1 MKYVSDGTGKG
12 YVTLKFNILFLRRA
26 VQTTTKETSGLRSGP
41 KLQDSVVSCTD
52 MACKEFCE
60 LLYKRPY
67 TGKGQ
72 ESETPE
78 FIVLVLPS
86 EFERWKAHPNEV
98 ALVEVVDAM
107 EVFVS
112 RNRAHTCKLE
122 HATKAQFQDAFDG
135 DKFEDIFAFMAAH
148 GHLTNPPKHADFRHE
163 MGGLVDRASKTAYY
177 FP

>member
-1 MKYVSDGTGKG
+1 ME
-12 YVTLKFNILFLRRA
+12 RA
-26 VQTTTKETSGLRSGP
+26 PGAGQQRKVLHSGP
-41 KLQDSVVSCTD
+41 KQQDPVVYCTD
-52 MACKEFCE
+52 MASKEFCE

-72 ESETPE
+72 EPETPE

-112 RNRAHTCKLE
+112 RNRAHTGKLE
-122 HATKAQFQDAFDG
+122 HATKAQLQDAFG
-135 DKFEDIFAFMAAH
+135 SDKFEDIFAFMAAH
-148 GHLTNPPKHADFRHE
+148 GHLTKPPKHADFRHE
-163 MGGLVDRASKTAYY
+163 MGGLVDRANKSAHHL
-177 FP
+177 P